1 MIVIYISL
9 AFLSRAKD
17 SQQYVRWCADI
28 HIFLFLR
35 TGRPPHYYN
44 SYSSCSQ
51 AMPTRSN
58 NCSTASGRR
67 PAVASIRKIRSQ
79 SSKSKLHRLIA
90 ATDLNTL
97 AACCTSAFV
106 CTPVLNINI
115 SVTII
120 SPFVAFHHHRFFYP
134 VRRPY
139 PPSNGILSAYTH
151 VHAPC
156 PPRLFDQ
163 TCGASLFSAMA
174 GRPFLAHHH
183 RNQTKFYTKGRVLTT
198 AIG

>member
-115 SVTII
+115 SVTINQSLCCV
-120 SPFVAFHHHRFFYP
+120 SPSSVFLSGSSAI
-134 VRRPY
+134 
-139 PPSNGILSAYTH
+139 PPQQWDLERIYARTRALPSSSI
-151 VHAPC
+151 
-156 PPRLFDQ
+156 
-163 TCGASLFSAMA
+163 
-174 GRPFLAHHH
+174 
-183 RNQTKFYTKGRVLTT
+183 
-198 AIG
+198 